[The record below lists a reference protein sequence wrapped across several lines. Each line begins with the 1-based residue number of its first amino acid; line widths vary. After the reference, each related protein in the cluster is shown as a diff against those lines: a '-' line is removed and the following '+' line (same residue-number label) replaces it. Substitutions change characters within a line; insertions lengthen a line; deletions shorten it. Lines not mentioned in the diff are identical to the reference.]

1 MNCNFFSKVIKIR
14 MLRTRVFYFFI
25 LIKVSSCTSTA
36 EVFFQDVVD
45 TSDKEITFQEKKIF
59 SFDKSGVYFSNDF
72 EGARLNNVTQ
82 KNDSSF
88 ILKVLPENIPIN
100 PSPFYAF
107 KVMSNTKK
115 RINLEFDYPDG
126 YKHRYIPKIYSENK
140 WSIADT
146 LSFIEID
153 NKSILKVV
161 VENKSKIISGQEL
174 NSSSIVY
181 DWVEYLIK
189 DKREFVSF
197 IKIGKTKLKRPFMVI
212 DINKNET
219 IEKPIIVLITRQHPP
234 EVTGYFAF
242 QSFLSTILEESD
254 LSSKFLNRYRILAFP
269 LMNPD
274 GVDLGHWRH
283 NSGGVDLNRDW
294 SVYNQKEIKTTVDF
308 ISKTLKKNNSKLILG
323 LDFHST
329 YYDVFYTNIER
340 WSTSMPFFLDE
351 WFLSLENSIPNY
363 KVNEQ
368 PSISKQPVSKGWFL
382 NAHKAVGV
390 VYEIGDNTPRDR
402 IKIIGRESARSMMKI
417 MIEGKSG
424 R

>member
-1 MNCNFFSKVIKIR
+1 
-14 MLRTRVFYFFI
+14 MLKTRVFYFFI

-45 TSDKEITFQEKKIF
+45 TSDKEIKFQEKKIF

-107 KVMSNTKK
+107 KVMSNTTK

-126 YKHRYIPKIYSENK
+126 FKHRYIPKIYSENK

-181 DWVEYLIK
+181 DWVEDLIQ
-189 DKREFVSF
+189 DRRDFVSF
-197 IKIGKTKLKRPFMVI
+197 KKIGKTKLKRPFMVI
-212 DINKNET
+212 DINKNQT
-219 IEKPIIVLITRQHPP
+219 KEKPIIVLITRQHPP

-340 WSTSMPFFLDE
+340 LSTSMPFFLDE
-351 WFLSLENSIPNY
+351 WFSSLENSIPNF

-368 PSISKQPVSKGWFL
+368 PSTSMQPVSKGWFL

-390 VYEIGDNTPRDR
+390 VYEIGDNTPKDR
-402 IKIIGRESARSMMKI
+402 IKLVGRESAKSMMKI
-417 MIEGKSG
+417 MLEGKSG

>member
-1 MNCNFFSKVIKIR
+1 
-14 MLRTRVFYFFI
+14 MLKTRVFYFFI

-45 TSDKEITFQEKKIF
+45 TSDKEIKFQEKKIF

-107 KVMSNTKK
+107 EVLSNTTK

-126 YKHRYIPKIYSENK
+126 FKHRYIPKIYSENK

-153 NKSILKVV
+153 NKSILKLV

-181 DWVEYLIK
+181 DWVEDLIQ
-189 DKREFVSF
+189 DRRDFVSF
-197 IKIGKTKLKRPFMVI
+197 KKIGKTKLKRPFMVI
-212 DINKNET
+212 DINKNQT
-219 IEKPIIVLITRQHPP
+219 KEKPIIVLITRQHPP

-340 WSTSMPFFLDE
+340 LSTSMPFFLDE
-351 WFLSLENSIPNY
+351 WFSSLENSIPNF

-368 PSISKQPVSKGWFL
+368 PSTSMQPVSKGWFL

-390 VYEIGDNTPRDR
+390 VYEIGDNTPKDR
-402 IKIIGRESARSMMKI
+402 IKLVGRESAKSMMKI
-417 MIEGKSG
+417 MLEGKSG

>member
-1 MNCNFFSKVIKIR
+1 

-88 ILKVLPENIPIN
+88 ILKILPENIPIN

-181 DWVEYLIK
+181 DWVEDLIK

-254 LSSKFLNRYRILAFP
+254 LSYKFLNRYRILAFP

>member
-1 MNCNFFSKVIKIR
+1 

-181 DWVEYLIK
+181 DWVEDLIK

>member
-1 MNCNFFSKVIKIR
+1 M
-14 MLRTRVFYFFI
+14 
-25 LIKVSSCTSTA
+25 
-36 EVFFQDVVD
+36 
-45 TSDKEITFQEKKIF
+45 
-59 SFDKSGVYFSNDF
+59 
-72 EGARLNNVTQ
+72 
-82 KNDSSF
+82 
-88 ILKVLPENIPIN
+88 
-100 PSPFYAF
+100 
-107 KVMSNTKK
+107 
-115 RINLEFDYPDG
+115 
-126 YKHRYIPKIYSENK
+126 
-140 WSIADT
+140 
-146 LSFIEID
+146 SFIETN

-161 VENKSKIISGQEL
+161 VGNKSKIISGQEL

-181 DWVEYLIK
+181 EWVEELIK
-189 DKREFVSF
+189 DKRDFVSF
-197 IKIGKTKLKRPFMVI
+197 KKIGKTKLKRPFMVI
-212 DINKNET
+212 DINKNEAKQ
-219 IEKPIIVLITRQHPP
+219 KPTIVLITRQHPP

-242 QSFLSTILEESD
+242 QSFLSSILEESD

-269 LMNPD
+269 MMNPD

-294 SVYNQKEIKTTVDF
+294 SAYNQKEIKTTVDF
-308 ISKTLKKNNSKLILG
+308 ISKTLRENKSNLILG

-340 WSTSMPFFLDE
+340 SSTSMPLFLDE

-368 PSISKQPVSKGWFL
+368 PSTSMQPVSKGWFL

-402 IKIIGRESARSMMKI
+402 IKVIGRESARSMMKI
-417 MIEGKSG
+417 MIEGSG

>member
-1 MNCNFFSKVIKIR
+1 
-14 MLRTRVFYFFI
+14 MLKTRVFYFFI

-45 TSDKEITFQEKKIF
+45 TSDKEIKFQEKKIF

-107 KVMSNTKK
+107 KVMSNTTK

-126 YKHRYIPKIYSENK
+126 FKHRYIPKIYSENK

-181 DWVEYLIK
+181 DWVEDLIQ
-189 DKREFVSF
+189 DRRDFVSF
-197 IKIGKTKLKRPFMVI
+197 KKIGKTKLKRPFMVI
-212 DINKNET
+212 DINKNQT
-219 IEKPIIVLITRQHPP
+219 KEKPIIVLITRQHPP

-242 QSFLSTILEESD
+242 QSFLSTILQESD

-340 WSTSMPFFLDE
+340 LSTSMPFFLDE
-351 WFLSLENSIPNY
+351 WFSSLENSIPNF

-368 PSISKQPVSKGWFL
+368 PSTSMQPVSKGWFL

-390 VYEIGDNTPRDR
+390 VYEIGDNTPKDR
-402 IKIIGRESARSMMKI
+402 IKLVGRESAKSMMKI
-417 MIEGKSG
+417 MLEGKSG

>member
-1 MNCNFFSKVIKIR
+1 

-25 LIKVSSCTSTA
+25 VIKLSSCTSTA
-36 EVFFQDVVD
+36 EVFFQNIVD

-72 EGARLNNVTQ
+72 EGARLNNVIQ

-88 ILKVLPENIPIN
+88 ILRVLPENIPIN

-107 KVMSNTKK
+107 KVMSNTTK
-115 RINLEFDYPDG
+115 RINLEFDYPYG

-153 NKSILKVV
+153 NKSILKVL

-181 DWVEYLIK
+181 DWVEDLIK
-189 DKREFVSF
+189 DRRDFVSF
-197 IKIGKTKLKRPFMVI
+197 KKIGKTVLKRPFMVI

-219 IEKPIIVLITRQHPP
+219 KEKPTIVLITRQHPP

-242 QSFLSTILEESD
+242 QSFLSTILQESD

-294 SVYNQKEIKTTVDF
+294 AVYNQKEIKTTVDF

-340 WSTSMPFFLDE
+340 SSTSMPFFLDE
-351 WFLSLENSIPNY
+351 WFSSIEKSIPNY

-368 PSISKQPVSKGWFL
+368 PSTSMQPVSKGWFL

-390 VYEIGDNTPRDR
+390 VYEIGDNTPKDR
-402 IKIIGRESARSMMKI
+402 IKIIGRESARSMMRI
-417 MIEGKSG
+417 MLEGKSG

>member
-1 MNCNFFSKVIKIR
+1 
-14 MLRTRVFYFFI
+14 MLKTRVFYFFI

-45 TSDKEITFQEKKIF
+45 TSDKEIKFQEKKIF

-88 ILKVLPENIPIN
+88 ILRVLPENIPIN

-107 KVMSNTKK
+107 KVMSNTTK

-126 YKHRYIPKIYSENK
+126 FKHRYIPKIYSENK

-181 DWVEYLIK
+181 DWVKDLIQ
-189 DKREFVSF
+189 DRRDFVSF
-197 IKIGKTKLKRPFMVI
+197 KKIGKTKLKRPFMVI
-212 DINKNET
+212 DINKNQT
-219 IEKPIIVLITRQHPP
+219 KEKPIIVLITRQHPP

-340 WSTSMPFFLDE
+340 LSTSMPFFLDE
-351 WFLSLENSIPNY
+351 WFSSLENSIPNF

-368 PSISKQPVSKGWFL
+368 PSTSMQPVSKGWFL

-390 VYEIGDNTPRDR
+390 VYEIGDNTPKDR
-402 IKIIGRESARSMMKI
+402 IKLVGRESAKSMMKI
-417 MIEGKSG
+417 MLEGKSG

>member
-1 MNCNFFSKVIKIR
+1 

-72 EGARLNNVTQ
+72 EGARLNNLTQ

-181 DWVEYLIK
+181 DWVEDLIK

-197 IKIGKTKLKRPFMVI
+197 KKIGRTKLKRPFMVI

>member
-1 MNCNFFSKVIKIR
+1 
-14 MLRTRVFYFFI
+14 MLKTRVFYFFI

-45 TSDKEITFQEKKIF
+45 TSDKEIKFQEKKIF

-107 KVMSNTKK
+107 KVMSNTTK

-126 YKHRYIPKIYSENK
+126 FKHRYIPKIYSENK

-161 VENKSKIISGQEL
+161 VQNKSKIISGQEL
-174 NSSSIVY
+174 NSSSMVY
-181 DWVEYLIK
+181 DWVENLIE
-189 DKREFVSF
+189 DRRDFVSF
-197 IKIGKTKLKRPFMVI
+197 KKIGKTKLKRPFMVI
-212 DINKNET
+212 DINKNQT
-219 IEKPIIVLITRQHPP
+219 KEKPIIVLITRQHPP

-340 WSTSMPFFLDE
+340 LSTSMPFFLDE
-351 WFLSLENSIPNY
+351 WFSSLENSIPNF

-368 PSISKQPVSKGWFL
+368 PSTSMQPVSKGWFL

-390 VYEIGDNTPRDR
+390 VYEIGDNTPKDR
-402 IKIIGRESARSMMKI
+402 IKLVGRESAKSMMKI
-417 MIEGKSG
+417 MLEGKSG

>member
-1 MNCNFFSKVIKIR
+1 MQIFKAK
-14 MLRTRVFYFFI
+14 VFYFFI
-25 LIKVSSCTSTA
+25 LITTVSCTSTA

-45 TSDKEITFQEKKIF
+45 TSDKEIKFQEKKIF

-72 EGARLNNVTQ
+72 DGARLNNVIQ
-82 KNDSSF
+82 KNDSTF
-88 ILKVLPENIPIN
+88 ILSVLPENIPIN
-100 PSPFYAF
+100 PSPYYAF
-107 KVMSNTKK
+107 KVISNTTK
-115 RINLEFDYPDG
+115 RINLEFDYPYG
-126 YKHRYIPKIYSENK
+126 YKHRYIPKIYFENK

-146 LSFIEID
+146 LSFIETN

-161 VENKSKIISGQEL
+161 VGNKSKIISAQEL

-181 DWVEYLIK
+181 EWVEELIK
-189 DKREFVSF
+189 DKRDFVSF
-197 IKIGKTKLKRPFMVI
+197 KKIGKTKLKRPFMVI
-212 DINKNET
+212 DINKNEAKQ
-219 IEKPIIVLITRQHPP
+219 KPTIVLITRQHPP

-242 QSFLSTILEESD
+242 QSFLSSILEESD

-269 LMNPD
+269 MMNPD

-294 SVYNQKEIKTTVDF
+294 SAYNQKEIKTTVDF
-308 ISKTLKKNNSKLILG
+308 ISKTLRENKSNLILG

-340 WSTSMPFFLDE
+340 SSTSMPLFLDE

-368 PSISKQPVSKGWFL
+368 PSTSMQPVSKGWFL

-402 IKIIGRESARSMMKI
+402 IKLIGRESAKSMMRI
-417 MIEGKSG
+417 MLEGKSG

>member
-1 MNCNFFSKVIKIR
+1 
-14 MLRTRVFYFFI
+14 MLKTRVFYFFI

-45 TSDKEITFQEKKIF
+45 TSDKEIKFQEKKIF

-107 KVMSNTKK
+107 KVMSNTTK

-126 YKHRYIPKIYSENK
+126 FKHRYIPKIYSENK

-181 DWVEYLIK
+181 DWVEDLIQ
-189 DKREFVSF
+189 DRRDFVSF
-197 IKIGKTKLKRPFMVI
+197 KKIGKTVLKRPFMVI
-212 DINKNET
+212 DINKNQT
-219 IEKPIIVLITRQHPP
+219 KEKPIIVLITRQHPP

-294 SVYNQKEIKTTVDF
+294 SVYNQKEVKTTVDF

-340 WSTSMPFFLDE
+340 LSTSMPFFLDE
-351 WFLSLENSIPNY
+351 WFSSLENSIPNF

-368 PSISKQPVSKGWFL
+368 PSTSMQPVSKGWFL

-390 VYEIGDNTPRDR
+390 VYEIGDNTPKDR
-402 IKIIGRESARSMMKI
+402 IKLVGRESAKSMMKI
-417 MIEGKSG
+417 MLEGKSG

>member
-1 MNCNFFSKVIKIR
+1 
-14 MLRTRVFYFFI
+14 MLKTRVFYFFI

-45 TSDKEITFQEKKIF
+45 TSDKEIKFQEKKIF

-107 KVMSNTKK
+107 KVMSNTTK

-126 YKHRYIPKIYSENK
+126 FKHRYIPKIYSENK

-181 DWVEYLIK
+181 DWVEDLIQ
-189 DKREFVSF
+189 DRRDFVSF
-197 IKIGKTKLKRPFMVI
+197 KKIGKTKLKRPFMVI
-212 DINKNET
+212 DINKNQT
-219 IEKPIIVLITRQHPP
+219 KEKPIIVLITRQHPP

-294 SVYNQKEIKTTVDF
+294 SVYNQKEVKTTVDF

-340 WSTSMPFFLDE
+340 LSTSMPFFLDE
-351 WFLSLENSIPNY
+351 WFSSLENSIPNF

-368 PSISKQPVSKGWFL
+368 PSTSMQPVSKGWFL

-390 VYEIGDNTPRDR
+390 VYEIGDNTPKDR
-402 IKIIGRESARSMMKI
+402 IKLVGRESAKSMMKI
-417 MIEGKSG
+417 MLEGKSG

>member
-1 MNCNFFSKVIKIR
+1 
-14 MLRTRVFYFFI
+14 MLKTRVFYFFI

-45 TSDKEITFQEKKIF
+45 TSDKEIQFQEKKIF

-72 EGARLNNVTQ
+72 DGARLNNVIQ
-82 KNDSSF
+82 KNDSTF
-88 ILKVLPENIPIN
+88 ILSVLPENTPIN

-107 KVMSNTKK
+107 KVISNKTK
-115 RINLEFDYPDG
+115 RINLEFDYPNG
-126 YKHRYIPKIYSENK
+126 YNHRYIPKIYFENK

-146 LSFIEID
+146 LSFIETN

-161 VENKSKIISGQEL
+161 VGNKSKIISGQEL

-181 DWVEYLIK
+181 EWVEELIK
-189 DKREFVSF
+189 DKRDFVSF
-197 IKIGKTKLKRPFMVI
+197 NKIGKTKLKRPFMVI
-212 DINKNET
+212 DINKNEAKQ
-219 IEKPIIVLITRQHPP
+219 KPTIVLITRQHPP

-242 QSFLSTILEESD
+242 QSFLSSILEESD

-269 LMNPD
+269 MMNPD

-294 SVYNQKEIKTTVDF
+294 SAYNQKEIKTTVDF
-308 ISKTLKKNNSKLILG
+308 ISKTLRKNKSNLILG

-340 WSTSMPFFLDE
+340 SSTSMPLFLDE
-351 WFLSLENSIPNY
+351 WFLSLENSIPSY

-402 IKIIGRESARSMMKI
+402 IKVIGRESARSMMKI
-417 MIEGKSG
+417 MLKGSG

>member
-1 MNCNFFSKVIKIR
+1 
-14 MLRTRVFYFFI
+14 MLKTRVFYFFI

-45 TSDKEITFQEKKIF
+45 TSDKEIKFQEKKIF

-107 KVMSNTKK
+107 KVMSNTTK

-126 YKHRYIPKIYSENK
+126 FKHRYIPKIYSENK

-181 DWVEYLIK
+181 DWVENLIE
-189 DKREFVSF
+189 DRRDFVSF
-197 IKIGKTKLKRPFMVI
+197 KKIGKTKLKRPFMVI
-212 DINKNET
+212 DINKNQT
-219 IEKPIIVLITRQHPP
+219 KEKPIIVLITRQHPP

-340 WSTSMPFFLDE
+340 LSTSMPFFLDE
-351 WFLSLENSIPNY
+351 WFSSLENSIPNF

-368 PSISKQPVSKGWFL
+368 PSTSMQPVSKGWFL

-390 VYEIGDNTPRDR
+390 VYEIGDNTPKDR
-402 IKIIGRESARSMMKI
+402 IKLVGRESAKSMMKI
-417 MIEGKSG
+417 MLEGKSG

>member
-1 MNCNFFSKVIKIR
+1 
-14 MLRTRVFYFFI
+14 MLKTRVFYFFI

-45 TSDKEITFQEKKIF
+45 TSDKEIKFQEKKIF

-107 KVMSNTKK
+107 KVMSNTTK

-126 YKHRYIPKIYSENK
+126 FKHRYIPKIYSENK

-181 DWVEYLIK
+181 DWVEDLIQ
-189 DKREFVSF
+189 DRRDFVSF
-197 IKIGKTKLKRPFMVI
+197 KKIGKTKLKRPFMVI
-212 DINKNET
+212 DINKNQT
-219 IEKPIIVLITRQHPP
+219 KEKPIIVLITRQHPP

-294 SVYNQKEIKTTVDF
+294 SVYNQKEVKTTVDF

-340 WSTSMPFFLDE
+340 SSTSMPFFLDE
-351 WFLSLENSIPNY
+351 WFSSLENSIPNF

-368 PSISKQPVSKGWFL
+368 PSTSMQPVSKGWFL

-390 VYEIGDNTPRDR
+390 VYEIGDNTPKDR
-402 IKIIGRESARSMMKI
+402 IKLVGRESAKSMMKI
-417 MIEGKSG
+417 MLEGKSG

>member
-1 MNCNFFSKVIKIR
+1 
-14 MLRTRVFYFFI
+14 MLKTRVFYFFI

-45 TSDKEITFQEKKIF
+45 TSDKEIKFQEKKIF

-107 KVMSNTKK
+107 KVMSNTTK
-115 RINLEFDYPDG
+115 RINLEFDYPYG

-181 DWVEYLIK
+181 DWVEDLIQ
-189 DKREFVSF
+189 DRRDFVSF
-197 IKIGKTKLKRPFMVI
+197 KKIGKTKLKRPFMVI
-212 DINKNET
+212 DINKNQT
-219 IEKPIIVLITRQHPP
+219 KEKPIIVLITRQHPP

-340 WSTSMPFFLDE
+340 LSTSMPFFLDE
-351 WFLSLENSIPNY
+351 WFSSLENSIPNF

-368 PSISKQPVSKGWFL
+368 PSTSMQPVSKGWFL

-390 VYEIGDNTPRDR
+390 VYEIGDNTPKDR
-402 IKIIGRESARSMMKI
+402 IKLVGRESAKSMMKI
-417 MIEGKSG
+417 MLEGKSG

>member
-1 MNCNFFSKVIKIR
+1 M
-14 MLRTRVFYFFI
+14 
-25 LIKVSSCTSTA
+25 
-36 EVFFQDVVD
+36 
-45 TSDKEITFQEKKIF
+45 
-59 SFDKSGVYFSNDF
+59 
-72 EGARLNNVTQ
+72 
-82 KNDSSF
+82 
-88 ILKVLPENIPIN
+88 KVLPENIPIN

-140 WSIADT
+140 WSKADT

-181 DWVEYLIK
+181 DWVEDLIK

-294 SVYNQKEIKTTVDF
+294 SVYNQKEIKTTVNF

>member
-1 MNCNFFSKVIKIR
+1 

-181 DWVEYLIK
+181 DWVEDLIK

-390 VYEIGDNTPRDR
+390 IYEIGDNTPRDR